1 MPTRET
7 APKGAPC
14 WVDLMTSDHAR
25 AREFYGQLFGW
36 TANEPSDEFGGYF
49 MFVKDGVPVAGG
61 MPTMP
66 DAGPPNVWSIYL
78 STDDAEKAV
87 EVATAAGAQVI
98 APAMDVAD
106 LGKMAVLIDPGGA
119 AIGMWQPNT
128 FHGLSVIAEPGT
140 PGWFELHTRDYQLSV
155 DFYRT
160 VFGWDARTMSDTDDF
175 RYTTANDGENQ
186 LAGVM
191 DAAAFLPE
199 GVPAHWSVYFA
210 VDDTDAALVKIVE
223 LGGSI
228 EQPAEDTPYGRLAT
242 AADPMGARFKLVG
255 GNDQMPAT

>member
-25 AREFYGQLFGW
+25 ARDFYCQLFGW
-36 TANEPSDEFGGYF
+36 TANEPSEEFGGYF
-49 MFVKDGVPVAGG
+49 MFTKDEVPMAGG

-66 DAGPPNVWSIYL
+66 GAGADNVWSIYL

-87 EVATAAGAQVI
+87 EVATANGAQVI
-98 APAMDVAD
+98 APIIDVAD
-106 LGKMAVLIDPGGA
+106 LGKMAVLVDPTGA
-119 AIGMWQPNT
+119 AIGMWQPTTFNGFRVLGETNT
-128 FHGLSVIAEPGT
+128 PA
-140 PGWFELHTRDYQLSV
+140 WFELLTKDHAGATA
-155 DFYRT
+155 FYRT
-160 VFGWDARTMSDTDDF
+160 VFGWDTSTLHDTDEF
-175 RYTTANDGENQ
+175 RYTTANDGETQ

-199 GVPAHWSVYFA
+199 GVPSHWSVYFA
-210 VDDTDAALVKIVE
+210 VENADAAIARVTE
-223 LGGSI
+223 LGGSV

-242 AADPMGARFKLVG
+242 VADPMGARFKLL
-255 GNDQMPAT
+255 AR